1 MIKRL
6 SNEFN
11 YSLFLPIFIFYL
23 MSIGVQAIAADLDG
37 VDVRR
42 VILKQTIFCLVSFIL
57 LVVTSRIP
65 VSTLLRYAPIFYVL
79 SLGLMAL
86 LYWFYDPAMY
96 ALTNTKRWLRIG
108 SFSFQPS
115 ELMKLS
121 FILFMVWLTVS
132 YEMEWSQKNLTR
144 DLKSDLRYLVKI
156 AMYSLPTFLLMFMQ
170 RDFGTS
176 LVFIAIL
183 GALFIIA
190 GVHWK
195 ILTIITGIGATLGST
210 LLVLVFSEWGNKL
223 LYSLHFKTYQLDRVR
238 AWIDPFQYS
247 DTIAY
252 QQVQS
257 LYAIGSGGLF
267 GRGISGISVY
277 VPVRE
282 SDMIF
287 TVVGEGFGF
296 MGAAFVV
303 FLYFY
308 LFYQILSAALRTNN
322 KANLYLA
329 VAFVFGLMFQIFE
342 NIGAAIGILPLTGIP
357 LPFLSQ
363 GGTSLIVLGIGLGVT
378 MGFKKQELVMNK
390 IKE

>member
-1 MIKRL
+1 M
-6 SNEFN
+6 
-11 YSLFLPIFIFYL
+11 PIFLFYL
-23 MSIGVQAIAADLDG
+23 ISVGVQSLAADLDG
-37 VDVRR
+37 ADVKN
-42 VILKQTIFCLVSFIL
+42 VVTKQIVFCLISLAAMGIVSKISTSFL
-57 LVVTSRIP
+57 LK
-65 VSTLLRYAPIFYVL
+65 YAPVFYVL
-79 SLGLMAL
+79 SLGVMAL

-96 ALTNTKRWLRIG
+96 AVTGTKRWLRFG
-108 SFSFQPS
+108 GFSFQPS

-121 FILFMVWLTVS
+121 FILLMVRLTIVD
-132 YEMEWSQKNLTR
+132 EMNRKHRT
-144 DLKSDLRYLVKI
+144 LKTDLRYLGKVLLF
-156 AMYSLPTFLLMFMQ
+156 SLPTFLLMFMQ

-183 GALFIIA
+183 GALFVIS

-195 ILTIITGIGATLGST
+195 ILTTITGIGAALGGG

-223 LYSLHFKTYQLDRVR
+223 LYFMHFKTYQLDRVR
-238 AWIDPFQYS
+238 AWVDPFQYRDS
-247 DTIAY
+247 IAY

-267 GRGISGISVY
+267 GRGAEQASVY

-296 MGAAFVV
+296 FGGTLVI

-308 LFYQILSAALRTNN
+308 LFYQILSAAIKTNN
-322 KANLYLA
+322 KANLYIA
-329 VAFVFGLMFQIFE
+329 VAFVFGLLFQIFE

-357 LPFLSQ
+357 LPILSQ
-363 GGTSLIVLGIGLGVT
+363 GGTSLIVLGLGLGIM
-378 MGFKKQELVMNK
+378 MGFKEK
-390 IKE
+390 

>member
-6 SNEFN
+6 SSEFN

-23 MSIGVQAIAADLDG
+23 ISIGVQSMAAELDG
-37 VDVRR
+37 ADVKN
-42 VILKQTIFCLVSFIL
+42 VVTKQIVFCLISLLAMGIVSKFK
-57 LVVTSRIP
+57 TA
-65 VSTLLRYAPIFYVL
+65 TLLKYAPFFYVV
-79 SLGLMAL
+79 SLGIMAL

-96 ALTNTKRWLRIG
+96 TVTNTKRWLRIG
-108 SFSFQPS
+108 GFSFQPS

-121 FILFMVWLTVS
+121 FTLFMVRLTLID
-132 YEMEWSQKNLTR
+132 ELNCSQRT
-144 DLKSDLRYLVKI
+144 LKSDLRYLGKV
-156 AMYSLPTFLLMFMQ
+156 ALFSLPTFFLMFIQ

-183 GALFIIA
+183 GALFVIS

-195 ILTIITGIGATLGST
+195 ILTTITGIGAALGAT

-223 LYSLHFKTYQLDRVR
+223 LYWLHFKTYQLDRVR
-238 AWIDPFQYS
+238 AWVDPFQYRDS
-247 DTIAY
+247 IAY

-267 GRGISGISVY
+267 GCGNEQASVY

-287 TVVGEGFGF
+287 TVIGEGFGF
-296 MGAAFVV
+296 IGSTLVV

-308 LFYQILSAALRTNN
+308 LFYQIISAAMKTNN
-322 KANLYLA
+322 KGNLYLA
-329 VAFVFGLMFQIFE
+329 VTFVFGLLFQIFE

-357 LPFLSQ
+357 LPILSQ
-363 GGTSLIVLGIGLGVT
+363 GGTSLIVLGVGLGIM
-378 MGFKKQELVMNK
+378 MGFRE
-390 IKE
+390 KERLI

>member
-6 SNEFN
+6 SSEFN

-23 MSIGVQAIAADLDG
+23 ISIGVQSMAAELDG
-37 VDVRR
+37 ADVKN
-42 VILKQTIFCLVSFIL
+42 VVTKQIVFCLISLLAMGIVSKFK
-57 LVVTSRIP
+57 TA
-65 VSTLLRYAPIFYVL
+65 TLLKYAPFFYVV
-79 SLGLMAL
+79 SLGIMAL

-96 ALTNTKRWLRIG
+96 TVTNTKRWLCIG
-108 SFSFQPS
+108 GFSFQPS

-121 FILFMVWLTVS
+121 FTLFMVRLTLID
-132 YEMEWSQKNLTR
+132 ELNCSQRT
-144 DLKSDLRYLVKI
+144 LKSDLRYLGKV
-156 AMYSLPTFLLMFMQ
+156 ALFSLPTFFLMFIQ

-183 GALFIIA
+183 GALFVIS

-195 ILTIITGIGATLGST
+195 ILTTITGIGAALGAT

-223 LYSLHFKTYQLDRVR
+223 LYWLHFKTYQLDRVR
-238 AWIDPFQYS
+238 AWVDPFQYRDS
-247 DTIAY
+247 IAY

-267 GRGISGISVY
+267 GRGSEQASVY

-287 TVVGEGFGF
+287 TVIGEGFGF
-296 MGAAFVV
+296 IGSTLVV

-308 LFYQILSAALRTNN
+308 LFYQIISAAMKTNN
-322 KANLYLA
+322 KGNLYLA
-329 VAFVFGLMFQIFE
+329 VTFVFGLLFQIFE

-357 LPFLSQ
+357 LPILSQ
-363 GGTSLIVLGIGLGVT
+363 GGTSLIVLGVGLGIM
-378 MGFKKQELVMNK
+378 MGFRE
-390 IKE
+390 KERLI

>member
-6 SNEFN
+6 SSEFN

-23 MSIGVQAIAADLDG
+23 ISIGVQSMAAELDG
-37 VDVRR
+37 ADVKN
-42 VILKQTIFCLVSFIL
+42 VVTKQIIFCLISLLAMGIVSKFK
-57 LVVTSRIP
+57 TA
-65 VSTLLRYAPIFYVL
+65 TLLKYAPFFYVV
-79 SLGLMAL
+79 SLGIMAL

-96 ALTNTKRWLRIG
+96 TVTNTKRWLRIG
-108 SFSFQPS
+108 GFSFQPS

-121 FILFMVWLTVS
+121 FTLFMVRLALID
-132 YEMEWSQKNLTR
+132 ELNCSQRT
-144 DLKSDLRYLVKI
+144 LKSDLRYLGKV
-156 AMYSLPTFLLMFMQ
+156 ALFSLPTFFLMFIQ

-183 GALFIIA
+183 GALFVIS

-195 ILTIITGIGATLGST
+195 ILTTITGIGAALGAT

-223 LYSLHFKTYQLDRVR
+223 LYWLHFKTYQLDRVR
-238 AWIDPFQYS
+238 AWVDPFQYRDS
-247 DTIAY
+247 IAY

-257 LYAIGSGGLF
+257 LYASGSGGLF
-267 GRGISGISVY
+267 GRGSEQASVY

-287 TVVGEGFGF
+287 TVIGEGFGF
-296 MGAAFVV
+296 IGSTLVV

-308 LFYQILSAALRTNN
+308 LFYQIISAAMKTNN
-322 KANLYLA
+322 KGNLYLA
-329 VAFVFGLMFQIFE
+329 VTFVFGLLFQIFE

-357 LPFLSQ
+357 LPILSQ
-363 GGTSLIVLGIGLGVT
+363 GGTSLIVLGVGLGIM
-378 MGFKKQELVMNK
+378 MGFRE
-390 IKE
+390 KERLI

>member
-1 MIKRL
+1 MMKRL

-11 YSLFLPIFIFYL
+11 YSLFLPIFLFYL
-23 MSIGVQAIAADLDG
+23 ISIGVQSLAAELDG
-37 VDVRR
+37 DDVKR
-42 VILKQTIFCLVSFIL
+42 VVTKQILFCLVSLAAMVLI
-57 LVVTSRIP
+57 SRIKT
-65 VSTLLRYAPIFYVL
+65 SHLLKYAPVFYVL
-79 SLGLMAL
+79 SLGVMSL

-96 ALTNTKRWLRIG
+96 FVTNTKRWLRIG

-121 FILFMVWLTVS
+121 FILFMVRLTLIN
-132 YEMEWSQKNLTR
+132 EMQCVKRTLR
-144 DLKSDLRYLVKI
+144 SDLRYIGKI
-156 AMYSLPTFLLMFMQ
+156 ALYSLPTFLLMFMQ

-176 LVFIAIL
+176 LVFIAVL
-183 GALFIIA
+183 GALFVIS

-195 ILTIITGIGATLGST
+195 ILAVITGAGAALGST
-210 LLVLVFSEWGNKL
+210 LLILVFSEWGNKL
-223 LYSLHFKTYQLDRVR
+223 LYWLHFKTYQLDRVR
-238 AWIDPFQYS
+238 AWVDPFQYRDS
-247 DTIAY
+247 IAY

-267 GRGISGISVY
+267 GRGAEQASVY

-287 TVVGEGFGF
+287 TVIGESFGF
-296 MGAAFVV
+296 IGGTLVI

-308 LFYQILSAALRTNN
+308 LFYQILSAAIRTNN

-329 VAFVFGLMFQIFE
+329 AAFVFSLLFQIFE

-357 LPFLSQ
+357 LPILSQ
-363 GGTSLIVLGIGLGVT
+363 GGTSLIVLGIGLGI
-378 MGFKKQELVMNK
+378 MLGFRENR
-390 IKE
+390 

>member
-6 SNEFN
+6 SSEFN

-23 MSIGVQAIAADLDG
+23 ISIGVQSMAAELDG
-37 VDVRR
+37 ADVKN
-42 VILKQTIFCLVSFIL
+42 VVTKQIIFCLISLLAMGIVSKFK
-57 LVVTSRIP
+57 TA
-65 VSTLLRYAPIFYVL
+65 TLLKYAPFFYVV
-79 SLGLMAL
+79 SLGIMAL

-96 ALTNTKRWLRIG
+96 TVTNTKRWLRIG
-108 SFSFQPS
+108 GFSFQPS

-121 FILFMVWLTVS
+121 FTLFMVRLTLID
-132 YEMEWSQKNLTR
+132 ELNCSQRT
-144 DLKSDLRYLVKI
+144 LKSDLRYLGKVVLF
-156 AMYSLPTFLLMFMQ
+156 SLPTFFLMFIQ

-183 GALFIIA
+183 GALFVIS

-195 ILTIITGIGATLGST
+195 ILTTITGIGAALGAS

-223 LYSLHFKTYQLDRVR
+223 LYWLHFKTYQLDRVR
-238 AWIDPFQYS
+238 AWVDPFQYRDS
-247 DTIAY
+247 IAY

-267 GRGISGISVY
+267 GRGSEQASVY

-287 TVVGEGFGF
+287 TVIGEGFGF
-296 MGAAFVV
+296 IGSTLVV

-308 LFYQILSAALRTNN
+308 LFYQIISAAMKTNN
-322 KANLYLA
+322 KGNLYLA
-329 VAFVFGLMFQIFE
+329 VTFVFGLLFQIFE

-357 LPFLSQ
+357 LPILSQ
-363 GGTSLIVLGIGLGVT
+363 GGTSLIVLGVGLGIM
-378 MGFKKQELVMNK
+378 MGFKE
-390 IKE
+390 KERLI

>member
-6 SNEFN
+6 SSEFN

-23 MSIGVQAIAADLDG
+23 ISIGVQSMAAELDG
-37 VDVRR
+37 ADVKN
-42 VILKQTIFCLVSFIL
+42 VVTKQIVFCLISLLAMGIVSKFK
-57 LVVTSRIP
+57 TA
-65 VSTLLRYAPIFYVL
+65 TLLKYAPFFYVV
-79 SLGLMAL
+79 SLGIMAL

-96 ALTNTKRWLRIG
+96 TVTNTKRWLRIG
-108 SFSFQPS
+108 GFSFQPS

-121 FILFMVWLTVS
+121 FTLFMVRLTLID
-132 YEMEWSQKNLTR
+132 ELNCSQRT
-144 DLKSDLRYLVKI
+144 LKSDLRYLGKV
-156 AMYSLPTFLLMFMQ
+156 ALFSLPTFFLMFIQ

-183 GALFIIA
+183 GALFVIS

-195 ILTIITGIGATLGST
+195 ILTTITGIGAALGAT

-223 LYSLHFKTYQLDRVR
+223 LYWLHFKTYQLDRVR
-238 AWIDPFQYS
+238 AWVDPFQYRDS
-247 DTIAY
+247 IAY

-267 GRGISGISVY
+267 GRGSEQASVY

-287 TVVGEGFGF
+287 TVIGEGFGF
-296 MGAAFVV
+296 IGSTLVV

-308 LFYQILSAALRTNN
+308 LFYQIISAAMKTNN
-322 KANLYLA
+322 KGNLYLA
-329 VAFVFGLMFQIFE
+329 VTFVFGLLFQIFE

-357 LPFLSQ
+357 LPILSQ
-363 GGTSLIVLGIGLGVT
+363 GGTSLIVLGVGLGIM
-378 MGFKKQELVMNK
+378 MGFRE
-390 IKE
+390 KERSI

>member
-6 SNEFN
+6 SSEFN

-23 MSIGVQAIAADLDG
+23 ISIGVQSMAAELDG
-37 VDVRR
+37 ADVKN
-42 VILKQTIFCLVSFIL
+42 VVTKQIVFCLISLLSMGIVSKFK
-57 LVVTSRIP
+57 TA
-65 VSTLLRYAPIFYVL
+65 TLLKYAPFFYVV
-79 SLGLMAL
+79 SLGIMAL

-96 ALTNTKRWLRIG
+96 TVTNTKRWLRIG
-108 SFSFQPS
+108 GFSFQPS

-121 FILFMVWLTVS
+121 FTLFMVRLALID
-132 YEMEWSQKNLTR
+132 ELNCSQRT
-144 DLKSDLRYLVKI
+144 LKSDLRYLGKV
-156 AMYSLPTFLLMFMQ
+156 ALFSLPTFFLMFIQ

-183 GALFIIA
+183 GALFVIS

-195 ILTIITGIGATLGST
+195 ILTTITGIGAALGAT

-223 LYSLHFKTYQLDRVR
+223 LYWLHFKTYQLDRVR
-238 AWIDPFQYS
+238 AWVDPFQYRDS
-247 DTIAY
+247 IAY

-267 GRGISGISVY
+267 GRGSEQASVY

-287 TVVGEGFGF
+287 TVIGEGFGF
-296 MGAAFVV
+296 IGSTLVV

-308 LFYQILSAALRTNN
+308 LFYQIISAAMKTNN
-322 KANLYLA
+322 KGNLYLA
-329 VAFVFGLMFQIFE
+329 VTFVFGLLFQIFE

-357 LPFLSQ
+357 LPILSQ
-363 GGTSLIVLGIGLGVT
+363 GGTSLIVLGVGLGIM
-378 MGFKKQELVMNK
+378 MGFRE
-390 IKE
+390 KERLI

>member
-6 SNEFN
+6 SNDFN
-11 YSLFLPIFIFYL
+11 YSLLLPIFLFYL
-23 MSIGVQAIAADLDG
+23 ISVGVQSLAADLDG
-37 VDVRR
+37 ADVKN
-42 VILKQTIFCLVSFIL
+42 VVTKQIVFCLISLAAMGIVSKISTSFL
-57 LVVTSRIP
+57 LK
-65 VSTLLRYAPIFYVL
+65 YAPVFYVL
-79 SLGLMAL
+79 SLGVMAL

-96 ALTNTKRWLRIG
+96 AVTGTKRWLRFG
-108 SFSFQPS
+108 GFSFQPS

-121 FILFMVWLTVS
+121 FILLMVRLTIVD
-132 YEMEWSQKNLTR
+132 EMNRKHRT
-144 DLKSDLRYLVKI
+144 LKTDLRYLGKVLLF
-156 AMYSLPTFLLMFMQ
+156 SLPTFLLMFMQ

-183 GALFIIA
+183 GALFVIS

-195 ILTIITGIGATLGST
+195 ILTTITGIGAALGGG

-223 LYSLHFKTYQLDRVR
+223 LYFMHFKTYQLDRVR
-238 AWIDPFQYS
+238 AWVDPFQYRDS
-247 DTIAY
+247 IAY

-267 GRGISGISVY
+267 GRGAEQASVY

-296 MGAAFVV
+296 FGGTLVI

-308 LFYQILSAALRTNN
+308 LFYQILSAAIKTNN
-322 KANLYLA
+322 KANLYIA
-329 VAFVFGLMFQIFE
+329 VAFVFGLLFQIFE

-357 LPFLSQ
+357 LPILSQ
-363 GGTSLIVLGIGLGVT
+363 GGTSLIVLGLGLGIM
-378 MGFKKQELVMNK
+378 MGFKEK
-390 IKE
+390 

>member
-6 SNEFN
+6 SSEFN

-23 MSIGVQAIAADLDG
+23 ISIGVQSLAAELDG
-37 VDVRR
+37 ADVKN
-42 VILKQTIFCLVSFIL
+42 VVTKQIIFCLISLLAMGIVSKFK
-57 LVVTSRIP
+57 TA
-65 VSTLLRYAPIFYVL
+65 TLLKYAPFFYVV
-79 SLGLMAL
+79 SLGIMAL

-96 ALTNTKRWLRIG
+96 TVTNTKRWLRIG
-108 SFSFQPS
+108 GFSFQPS

-121 FILFMVWLTVS
+121 FTLFMVRLALID
-132 YEMEWSQKNLTR
+132 ELNCSQRT
-144 DLKSDLRYLVKI
+144 LKSDLRYLGKV
-156 AMYSLPTFLLMFMQ
+156 ALFSLPTFFLMFIQ

-183 GALFIIA
+183 GALFVIS

-195 ILTIITGIGATLGST
+195 ILTTITGIGAALGAT

-223 LYSLHFKTYQLDRVR
+223 LYWLHFKTYQLDRVR
-238 AWIDPFQYS
+238 AWVDPFQYRDS
-247 DTIAY
+247 IAY

-267 GRGISGISVY
+267 GRGSEQASVY

-287 TVVGEGFGF
+287 TVIGEGFGF
-296 MGAAFVV
+296 IGSTLVV

-308 LFYQILSAALRTNN
+308 LFYQIISAAMKTNN
-322 KANLYLA
+322 KGNLYLA
-329 VAFVFGLMFQIFE
+329 VTFVFGLLFQIFE

-357 LPFLSQ
+357 LPILSQ
-363 GGTSLIVLGIGLGVT
+363 GGTSLIVLGVGLGIM
-378 MGFKKQELVMNK
+378 MGFKE
-390 IKE
+390 KERLI

>member
-6 SNEFN
+6 SNDCN
-11 YSLFLPIFIFYL
+11 YSLLLPIFLFYL
-23 MSIGVQAIAADLDG
+23 ISVGVQSLAADLDG
-37 VDVRR
+37 ADVKN
-42 VILKQTIFCLVSFIL
+42 VVTKQIVFCLISLAAMGIVSKISTSFL
-57 LVVTSRIP
+57 LK
-65 VSTLLRYAPIFYVL
+65 YAPVFYVL
-79 SLGLMAL
+79 SLGVMAL

-96 ALTNTKRWLRIG
+96 AVTGTKRWLRFG
-108 SFSFQPS
+108 GFSFQPS

-121 FILFMVWLTVS
+121 FIMLMVRLTIVD
-132 YEMEWSQKNLTR
+132 EMNRKHRT
-144 DLKSDLRYLVKI
+144 LKTDLRYLGKVLLF
-156 AMYSLPTFLLMFMQ
+156 SLPTFLLMFMQ

-183 GALFIIA
+183 GALFVIS

-195 ILTIITGIGATLGST
+195 ILTTITGIGAALGGG

-223 LYSLHFKTYQLDRVR
+223 LYFMHFKTYQLDRVR
-238 AWIDPFQYS
+238 AWVDPFQYRDS
-247 DTIAY
+247 IAY

-267 GRGISGISVY
+267 GRGAEQASVY

-296 MGAAFVV
+296 FGGTLVI

-308 LFYQILSAALRTNN
+308 LFYQILSAAIKTNN
-322 KANLYLA
+322 KANLYIA
-329 VAFVFGLMFQIFE
+329 VAFVFGLLFQIFE

-357 LPFLSQ
+357 LPILSQ
-363 GGTSLIVLGIGLGVT
+363 GGTSLIVLGLGLGIM
-378 MGFKKQELVMNK
+378 MGFKEK
-390 IKE
+390 

>member
-1 MIKRL
+1 MMKRL

-11 YSLFLPIFIFYL
+11 YSLFLPIFLFYL
-23 MSIGVQAIAADLDG
+23 ISIGVQSLAAELDG
-37 VDVRR
+37 DDVKR
-42 VILKQTIFCLVSFIL
+42 VVMKQILFCLVSL
-57 LVVTSRIP
+57 AAMVLVSRIKT
-65 VSTLLRYAPIFYVL
+65 SHLLKYALVFYVL
-79 SLGLMAL
+79 SLGVMAL

-96 ALTNTKRWLRIG
+96 FVTNTKRWLRIG

-121 FILFMVWLTVS
+121 FILFMVRLTLIN
-132 YEMEWSQKNLTR
+132 EMQCVKRTLR
-144 DLKSDLRYLVKI
+144 SDLRYIGKI
-156 AMYSLPTFLLMFMQ
+156 ALYSLPTFLLMFMQ

-176 LVFIAIL
+176 LVFIAVL
-183 GALFIIA
+183 GALFVIS

-195 ILTIITGIGATLGST
+195 ILAVITGAGAALGST
-210 LLVLVFSEWGNKL
+210 LLILVFSEWGNKL
-223 LYSLHFKTYQLDRVR
+223 LYWLHFKTYQLDRVR
-238 AWIDPFQYS
+238 AWVDPFQYRDS
-247 DTIAY
+247 IAY

-267 GRGISGISVY
+267 GRGAEQASVY

-287 TVVGEGFGF
+287 TVIGESFGF
-296 MGAAFVV
+296 IGGTLVI

-308 LFYQILSAALRTNN
+308 LFYQILSAAIRTNN

-329 VAFVFGLMFQIFE
+329 AAFVFSLLFQIFE

-357 LPFLSQ
+357 LPILSQ
-363 GGTSLIVLGIGLGVT
+363 GGTSLIVLGMGLGI
-378 MGFKKQELVMNK
+378 MLGFRENR
-390 IKE
+390 